1 VFSNKKYSKF
11 IYLFLAVLFVYNSF
25 GYLFLYFPVKTII
38 KQVVQKTLNEKNNDN
53 DDLSVMV
60 FNADGL
66 KSNKYDFIWIEA
78 DKEFKFNGR
87 MYDV

>member
-1 VFSNKKYSKF
+1 MFSNKKYSKY

-66 KSNKYDFIWIEA
+66 KSNKYLNCINILVSLCVYIDFVR
-78 DKEFKFNGR
+78 NT
-87 MYDV
+87 